1 MPNKWTEDSSKH
13 FIAGGFAGIIEV
25 CIAHP
30 FDCMKTRVQIG
41 QYNRII
47 ECIKSTI
54 KNEGFS
60 GFYKGLWP
68 PLIIETPK
76 RAIKFTSFDF
86 FRRAFCAADQYLPE
100 WTRFSLAGLFT
111 GLTEALLVCPF
122 EVVKVRLQ
130 SELNIP
136 LSMQKSWNSIALQI
150 IRERGFGTNGLYLG
164 VGPNLWRHGVWN
176 SCYFGIYHNLRSFLS
191 NPFSTENDQKIG
203 LSFRFSIASFSAII
217 ANLAN
222 IPFDVAKSRIQGPQP
237 SKDRYYF
244 TTWQTISLVQ
254 QHQGFFS
261 IYRSLSP
268 LAFIF
273 GLGGGLMLV
282 TYENIYSWLC
292 LNQKEKNEK
301 QIVSTCLSTPPA
313 ADIL

>member
-1 MPNKWTEDSSKH
+1 MQDWINDGRKH
-13 FIAGGFAGIIEV
+13 FIAGGLAGVIEV

-41 QYNRII
+41 QYNSIF
-47 ECIKSTI
+47 ECIKCTI

-86 FRRAFCAADQYLPE
+86 FRRVFCAADNYLPE
-100 WTRFSLAGLFT
+100 WTRFSIAGLFT
-111 GLTEALLVCPF
+111 GLTEAVLVCPF

-136 LSMQKSWNSIALQI
+136 LSIKKSWNSITMQI
-150 IRERGFGTNGLYLG
+150 IRENGLGTNGLYLG
-164 VGPNLWRHGVWN
+164 IGPNLWRQGIWN
-176 SCYFGIYHNLRSFLS
+176 SCYFGIYHNLKLSLYNSFS
-191 NPFSTENDQKIG
+191 NGKESEVG
-203 LSFRFSIASFSAII
+203 LSFRYSIASFSAIL

-237 SKDRYYF
+237 FKDRQYF
-244 TTWQTISLVQ
+244 TTWQTIVSVQ
-254 QHQGFFS
+254 QKQGFLS

-273 GLGGGLMLV
+273 GLGGGLMLI
-282 TYENIYSWLC
+282 TYESIYSWLC
-292 LNQKEKNEK
+292 HNQKRNDR
-301 QIVSTCLSTPPA
+301 CLKTPS
-313 ADIL
+313 ADFI

>member
-13 FIAGGFAGIIEV
+13 FIAGGLAGIIEV

-30 FDCMKTRVQIG
+30 FDCMKTRVQI
-41 QYNRII
+41 
-47 ECIKSTI
+47 
-54 KNEGFS
+54 
-60 GFYKGLWP
+60 GLWP

-100 WTRFSLAGLFT
+100 WTVGFSLAGLFT

-136 LSMQKSWNSIALQI
+136 RSMQKSWNSIALQI

-203 LSFRFSIASFSAII
+203 LSFR
-217 ANLAN
+217 
-222 IPFDVAKSRIQGPQP
+222 PQP

-254 QHQGFFS
+254 QHQGFLS

-282 TYENIYSWLC
+282 TYESIYSWLC
-292 LNQKEKNEK
+292 FNQKEKNEK
-301 QIVSTCLSTPPA
+301 QIVSNCLSTPPA